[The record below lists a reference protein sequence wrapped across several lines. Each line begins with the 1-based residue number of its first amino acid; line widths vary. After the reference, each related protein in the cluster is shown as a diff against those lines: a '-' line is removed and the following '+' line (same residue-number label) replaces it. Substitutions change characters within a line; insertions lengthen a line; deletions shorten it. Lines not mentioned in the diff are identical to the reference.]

1 MASEALRRAV
11 AAAEV
16 YYSLTP
22 SGAIRNGLRAALDL
36 TDEAQ
41 VEAVAKAMRLRFSN
55 STPWEDLGEVTR
67 RVWRADARAAI
78 AALRDHICGE
88 DTDAP

>member
-11 AAAEV
+11 AAAEE

-36 TDEAQ
+36 TDEAL
-41 VEAVAKAMRLRFSN
+41 VSRWEKVSGHPLTEAERVTLAAMAS
-55 STPWEDLGEVTR
+55 D
-67 RVWRADARAAI
+67 AI

-88 DTDAP
+88 AP